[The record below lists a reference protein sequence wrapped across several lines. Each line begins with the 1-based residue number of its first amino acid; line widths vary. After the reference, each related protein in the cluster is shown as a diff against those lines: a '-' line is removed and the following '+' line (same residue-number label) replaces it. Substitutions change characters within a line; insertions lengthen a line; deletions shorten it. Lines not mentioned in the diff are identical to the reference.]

1 MHFKKIL
8 ATAVIALSPILL
20 TEMVLGSDDPGAISL
35 EPPTINTAPG
45 PEYRGENRIF
55 QGIPGIERS
64 PGGRLWATWY
74 GGGDTEGPDN
84 FVMLVTSADNGESW
98 SGLRLVIDPEGEV
111 RAFDPCLW
119 VDPSGVM
126 WLFWA
131 QAYHFWDG
139 RGGVWG
145 IHTSNP
151 DDPKPEWSAPVRIA
165 DGVMMNKPTALETGE
180 WLLPVAVWN
189 IPIDGGGPEFEHLMG
204 DLIGSNVITS
214 TDQGDTWSLLGQAHI
229 PGVACDEHM
238 LVELRDG
245 RLWMLA
251 RTTYGIGESYSG
263 DRGASW
269 STGKPS
275 RLNHIPKA
283 RFCIRRLASGN
294 LLFINHSSPDG
305 KTRSHLTA
313 YISSDEGA
321 SWQGRL
327 TLDERK
333 GVSYPD
339 ITQGEDGRIYC
350 IYDYSRRDEME
361 ILMAVFTE
369 EDILRGEF
377 LDGSRQKVLVNKASG
392 RRDR

>member
-1 MHFKKIL
+1 MKIIPYLSLL
-8 ATAVIALSPILL
+8 ALLSVMQ
-20 TEMVLGSDDPGAISL
+20 TENPSGLDDPGSVSL
-35 EPPTINTAPG
+35 QAPPINTSPG
-45 PEYRGENRIF
+45 PEYRGERRIF

-84 FVMLVTSADNGESW
+84 YVMLVTSADDGRSW
-98 SGLRLVIDPEGEV
+98 SDLQLVIDPEGEV

-119 VDPSGVM
+119 VDPAGGM

-145 IHTSNP
+145 IHTASP
-151 DDPKPEWSAPVRIA
+151 DQEKPEWSDPVRIA
-165 DGVMMNKPTALETGE
+165 EGVMMNKPTALRSGE
-180 WLLPVAVWN
+180 WLLPAAVWN
-189 IPIDGGGPEFEHLMG
+189 IPIDGGNPEYEHAMG
-204 DLIGSNVITS
+204 DLIGSNVVAS
-214 TDQGDTWSLLGQAHI
+214 TDQGNSWSLLGQAHI
-229 PGVACDEHM
+229 PDVACDEHII
-238 LVELRDG
+238 VELRDG

-251 RTTYGIGESYSG
+251 RTTYGIGESYSE
-263 DRGASW
+263 DRGETW
-269 STGKPS
+269 SPGKAS

-283 RFCIRRLASGN
+283 RFCLRRLASGN

-313 YISSDEGA
+313 YLSSDEGN
-321 SWQGRL
+321 SWKGGL
-327 TLDERK
+327 TLDARK

-339 ITQGEDGRIYC
+339 ITEGEEGQIYC
-350 IYDYSRRDEME
+350 IYDFSRRDEME

-369 EDILRGEF
+369 QDILRKEF
-377 LDGSRQKVLVNKASG
+377 PDGSRSRILVNKASG
-392 RRDR
+392 KRD